1 MTEGW
6 IRAAVEAIHSSPT
19 QSVIYLS
26 GGASQALGWL
36 MSMPGASNTV
46 LEVVV
51 PYSRKSM
58 IQLLGKTPTQFA
70 SLQTAEEMALSAYNR
85 ALKLSRA
92 GLPVL
97 GVGFTGSL
105 ATTYSKHGDHRFY
118 MSTRTFDCL
127 WTSSVTLNK
136 GLRTR
141 EEEDR
146 VSSHLLLKAISNAC
160 KVPATIK
167 SELYESEIASEYEM
181 RINEDEELQQVID
194 GILCMKRYDFFC
206 DQNASTSDRM
216 IILSGSFNPLHDGH
230 LRLLEIA
237 SSICGNGFPCFE
249 ISAVNADKPPLSVVE
264 IKRRIEQFR
273 KEGKNVIVSN
283 QPYFYKKA
291 QLFPGSTFV
300 IGADTAAR
308 LINPKYYSGD
318 YNRMLEV
325 LLDCKSLGCTFLVGG
340 RMVDGVFKVLEDFA
354 IPEELKSMFISIP
367 QDKFRVDV
375 SSTEIRQSGKI

>member
-1 MTEGW
+1 MVCERSDLRLSTLCPTKQASCAAAMTEGW

-92 GLPVL
+92 VASFHLFSLEGSTTMVWKKSGSCNIDIEPGCLPVL

-105 ATTYSKHGDHRFY
+105 ATTYSKHGDHRFSPLVK
-118 MSTRTFDCL
+118 MPLPLFPLSDGSRHLSTL
-127 WTSSVTLNK
+127 V
-136 GLRTR
+136 
-141 EEEDR
+141 
-146 VSSHLLLKAISNAC
+146 HLLTYIFLLHFASAISNAC

-194 GILCMKRYDFFC
+194 GILY
-206 DQNASTSDRM
+206 QNASTSDRM

-273 KEGKNVIVSN
+273 KEESVMATATVFENPVACNVSR
-283 QPYFYKKA
+283 
-291 QLFPGSTFV
+291 
-300 IGADTAAR
+300 IG
-308 LINPKYYSGD
+308 
-318 YNRMLEV
+318 
-325 LLDCKSLGCTFLVGG
+325 
-340 RMVDGVFKVLEDFA
+340 GVFC
-354 IPEELKSMFISIP
+354 MGW
-367 QDKFRVDV
+367 V
-375 SSTEIRQSGKI
+375 SAGSSSHDGAGSSSSGRGSGIA